1 MLNAADSALRLRH
14 APFPILRPPPPCCR
28 RMSLA
33 LDVLQ
38 TTICRLDPLLLEV
51 TRRAGAG
58 ADPDVE
64 RRLDLLARRL
74 SLLLEGVDD
83 ACFAAARDTIE
94 AAKRVMDAAD
104 PEAPLLMLRLARDN
118 LARALRRH
126 DMRGDLAAAA

>member
-1 MLNAADSALRLRH
+1 
-14 APFPILRPPPPCCR
+14 
-28 RMSLA
+28 MSLA

-38 TTICRLDPLLLEV
+38 ATICRLDPLLLEV
-51 TRRAGAG
+51 TRRAGTG
-58 ADPDVE
+58 ADPEID

-74 SLLLEGVDD
+74 ALLLEGVDD

-94 AAKRVMDAAD
+94 VAKRVMDAAD

-126 DMRGDLAAAA
+126 DARTAVALPAAA

>member
-1 MLNAADSALRLRH
+1 
-14 APFPILRPPPPCCR
+14 
-28 RMSLA
+28 MSLA